1 MSTPLLIVNPACG
14 ARGAARSLPQVLA
27 AVETVLGDVV
37 IRYTARRGHARELA
51 HQGALEGHDLIV
63 AVGGDGTFS
72 EVVNGVLAATGTP
85 EEQGEADGGA
95 DEPSVGGGASA
106 DERSVSAGADEP
118 AVRDGAGY
126 RPAGHVLTPAVGLIN
141 LGTGGDFRRSLGIGP
156 GHEQCLEALA
166 LGRERMIDVGR
177 ASFISRDGV
186 RVTQYFVNVLSA
198 GLGGLVDRYI
208 EDIPAFLGGRAGYY
222 LASLRAVTVSKEQP
236 LRARI
241 TWEGE
246 TRDEVIP
253 AYLVAICNG
262 RWFGGGMDVA
272 PMALP
277 DDGRFEVVTITAHSK
292 PYLARR
298 VRSVYA
304 GRHLQEP
311 TVHHFPCERIELK
324 LDNAAAERRFLL
336 DVDGDALGSL
346 PLEVEVVP
354 GLLRVRA

>member
-14 ARGAARSLPQVLA
+14 ARSTARALPQVLA
-27 AVETVLGDVV
+27 AVEEVLGDVV
-37 IRYTARRGHARELA
+37 IRYTARRGHARDLA
-51 HQGALEGHDLIV
+51 LQGASEGYPLIV

-72 EVVNGVLAATGTP
+72 EVANGVLAAAETL
-85 EEQGEADGGA
+85 GEASADGG
-95 DEPSVGGGASA
+95 PSGIGGGSA
-106 DERSVSAGADEP
+106 
-118 AVRDGAGY
+118 
-126 RPAGHVLTPAVGLIN
+126 LTPAVGLIN

-156 GHEQCLEALA
+156 GYEQCLEALA
-166 LGRERMIDVGR
+166 LGRERTVDVGR
-177 ASFISRDGV
+177 ASFTGRDGA
-186 RVTQYFVNVLSA
+186 RVAQYFVNVLSA
-198 GLGGLVDRYI
+198 GLGGLVDRYV
-208 EDIPAFLGGRAGYY
+208 EDVPAFLGGRAGYY
-222 LASLRAVTVSKEQP
+222 VASLRAVAMSKEQP
-236 LRARI
+236 LQARI

-253 AYLVAICNG
+253 AYLAAICNG

-277 DDGRFEVVTITAHSK
+277 DDGRFEVITITAHSK

-311 TVHHFPCERIELK
+311 TVHHFPCERIELR
-324 LDNAAAERRFLL
+324 LEDEAAERRFLL

-354 GLLRVRA
+354 RLLRVRA